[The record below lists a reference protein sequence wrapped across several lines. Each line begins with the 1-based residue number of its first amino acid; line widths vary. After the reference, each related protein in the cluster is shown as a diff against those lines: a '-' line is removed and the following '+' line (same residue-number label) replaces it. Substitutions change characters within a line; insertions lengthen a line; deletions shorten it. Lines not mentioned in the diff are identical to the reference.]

1 MANPP
6 DSVIKDVLTKY
17 KRITVVG
24 LSPQPDRPSYGV
36 TEYMINQGYEISG
49 VRPGGLKEV
58 LRRPMYETLDEVP
71 EPLEIVNV
79 FRAPE
84 FIPEV
89 VDDVLKTGA
98 KVLWLQLGI
107 THPEAEERAR
117 KAGLTVISNRC
128 ILVEHRRLMS

>member
-1 MANPP
+1 MT
-6 DSVIKDVLTKY
+6 DQLIKDVLSKY
-17 KRITVVG
+17 KNIAVVG
-24 LSPQPDRPSYGV
+24 LSPQPSRPSFGV
-36 TEYMINQGYEISG
+36 TKYMIDHGYNIVG
-49 VRPGGLKEV
+49 VRPGGLKDI
-58 LRRPMYETLDEVP
+58 LDRPVFETLEEVP

-89 VDDVLKTGA
+89 VDDVLKTKA

-117 KAGLTVISNRC
+117 KAGLTVISDKC
-128 ILVEHRRLMS
+128 ILVEHRRLM